1 MGTRGGPSLRYR
13 AIGVIG
19 NVVGDDMKLKNFVAG
34 TFASLCGTLA
44 VGEADWVLRGGV
56 NDSTKVHQL
65 FSDERLVHTRST
77 R

>member
-1 MGTRGGPSLRYR
+1 MGTRGGPSLWYR
-13 AIGVIG
+13 ALGVIG

-44 VGEADWVLRGGV
+44 VGEADRVLRGGV
-56 NDSTKVHQL
+56 DDSIKVHQL
-65 FSDERLVHTRST
+65 FSDGRLVHTRST